1 MKLLVAT
8 KQGQGK
14 RANDFFWANEGEI
27 VRFGMECDGE
37 EVDGGCGCRR
47 ALSGI
52 TTAKGT
58 TTMEVAEL
66 PIDAKDL
73 TNLMVVSLKL
83 GGWDALVDQA
93 QGLAQEMLAAAEPFP
108 VGAIV
113 ERRGDEI
120 QIRFNPGIKFP
131 KER

>member
-14 RANDFFWANEGEI
+14 RTNDFFWANEGEI

-52 TTAKGT
+52 MTAKGT

-66 PIDAKDL
+66 PIDVEDL

-83 GGWDALVDQA
+83 GGWDALKDRA
-93 QGLAQEMLAAAEPFP
+93 KDLAQEMINAAEPFP
-108 VGAIV
+108 VGAVV
-113 ERRGDEI
+113 ERRGDEFLTRI
-120 QIRFNPGIKFP
+120 VKADRKS
-131 KER
+131 